1 MATIESHVTRELVAL
16 DAATP
21 CAEAARVMT
30 EERIGSVAVRQ
41 DGRVV
46 GIVTERDLVSRVLA
60 DAAPPDLP
68 IGRAMRTDLPRV
80 TTGSTDTEC
89 IALMRDHAARHLL
102 VVEGAEVVGIISMRD
117 LIRLMLAEKEWLIDQ
132 LQSFID
138 GHDRPR
144 AAAGN

>member
-1 MATIESHVTRELVAL
+1 MATIERHVTRELVAL

-46 GIVTERDLVSRVLA
+46 GILTERDLVARVLA
-60 DAAPPDLP
+60 DGAPGDLP
-68 IGRAMRTDLPRV
+68 VGRAMRTDLPRV
-80 TTGSTDTEC
+80 PTSSTDTEC
-89 IALMRDHAARHLL
+89 IALMRDHASRHLL
-102 VVEGAEVVGIISMRD
+102 VVEGGDVVGIISMRD
-117 LIRLMLAEKEWLIDQ
+117 LIRLMLDEKEWLIDQ

-144 AAAGN
+144 AAATS

>member
-30 EERIGSVAVRQ
+30 EEHIGSVAVRS
-41 DGRVV
+41 DGRIV
-46 GIVTERDLVSRVLA
+46 GVLTERDLVVRVLA
-60 DAAPPDLP
+60 DGAPGDLP
-68 IGRAMRTDLPRV
+68 IVRAMRTDLPHV
-80 TTGSTDTEC
+80 ATSSTDIEC
-89 IALMRDHAARHLL
+89 LALMRDHATRHLL
-102 VVEGAEVVGIISMRD
+102 VAEAGDVVGVISMRD

-144 AAAGN
+144 AAAGS

>member
-21 CAEAARVMT
+21 CTEAARVMT

-41 DGRVV
+41 DGRIV
-46 GIVTERDLVSRVLA
+46 GILTERELVARVLA
-60 DAAPPDLP
+60 DAAPGDLP

-80 TTGSTDTEC
+80 TPASTDTEC
-89 IALMRDHAARHLL
+89 IALMRDHATRHLL
-102 VVEGAEVVGIISMRD
+102 VVEGGEVVGVVSMRD

-132 LQSFID
+132 LQTFID

-144 AAAGN
+144 AVAGT